1 MPLCGMQ
8 RGEYPCGTIG
18 GAMRAFLRFWWE
30 QCKEP
35 DEEHEIAVQA
45 VLGVIG
51 FGAVFLAI
59 ILSAHWAVVTG
70 VA

>member
-1 MPLCGMQ
+1 
-8 RGEYPCGTIG
+8 
-18 GAMRAFLRFWWE
+18 MRTFFRFWWE
-30 QCKEP
+30 QLKSP
-35 DEEHEIAVQA
+35 DEEHETAVQA

-59 ILSAHWAVVTG
+59 ILSAHWAVATG

>member
-1 MPLCGMQ
+1 
-8 RGEYPCGTIG
+8 
-18 GAMRAFLRFWWE
+18 MRAFLRFWWE

-35 DEEHEIAVQA
+35 DEEHETAVQV

-51 FGAVFLAI
+51 FGAVFLTI